1 MAVIAGMMI
10 ARLYRRLP
18 WGVSTPHA
26 AKKYKDQEDEVC
38 DKAMQRYMPLAMER
52 I

>member
-1 MAVIAGMMI
+1 MII
-10 ARLYRRLP
+10 ARLYRGLS
-18 WGVSTPHA
+18 WGISTPHA

-38 DKAMQRYMPLAMER
+38 DKAMQRYMLLAMEG